1 MKYFFTVTKIK
12 PDINGNHRFRVQG
25 SCQYIADKQFYQLI
39 DKDLLTTITC
49 ADRYDKTN
57 CAAITTLELD
67 DIFYR
72 IQKFCGN
79 DFGYLIVKN

>member
-12 PDINGNHRFRVQG
+12 PDSNGNHRFRVQG
-25 SCQYIADKQFYQLI
+25 SCQYILDEQFYQPL
-39 DKDLLTTITC
+39 DKDILTTIFCTG
-49 ADRYDKTN
+49 RYDKSN
-57 CAAITTLELD
+57 CAVITTLELD

-79 DFGYLIVKN
+79 DYGYLLVT